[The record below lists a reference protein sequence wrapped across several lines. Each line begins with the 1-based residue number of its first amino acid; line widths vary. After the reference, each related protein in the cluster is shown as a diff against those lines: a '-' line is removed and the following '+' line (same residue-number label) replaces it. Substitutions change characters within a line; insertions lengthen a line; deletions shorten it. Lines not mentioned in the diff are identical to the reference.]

1 MNQSKAQHP
10 FAPFV
15 RILGRGKQGSR
26 SLTQD
31 EAYQAMSM
39 IVAGEV
45 EPLQLGA
52 FLMLYLLGGMKSYRL
67 RTRRHAVEMEHLDIW
82 LTQALAVLPG
92 RYDLAVELIK
102 CRRLIKGYSDTHAR
116 GLSKFGKVMHT
127 ARLLEDRADAAEWV
141 ARLREAA
148 LQDAEGKALDGAIKT
163 VHSFV

>member
-1 MNQSKAQHP
+1 MP
-10 FAPFV
+10 
-15 RILGRGKQGSR
+15 SR
-26 SLTQD
+26 MGARW
-31 EAYQAMSM
+31 EASPRRMALLARLFDRSRRLRSH
-39 IVAGEV
+39 G
-45 EPLQLGA
+45 LGA

-67 RTRRHAVEMEHLDIW
+67 RTRRHAVEMEHLDTW